1 MFIMYTSGTTGL
13 PKGVMHSHDTV
24 LWSILTGAATADFR
38 TGDRYLNSLPMFH
51 VGALNPVLVCV
62 YSGGAVVVL
71 KAFDPTLS
79 WELIRDERITS
90 TLMVPVMLQYMLA
103 VRDPAIHDATSL
115 RWIMSGAAPV
125 AKTLIEQYAALD
137 IEIHQVYGLTETCG
151 PGCLISSEEAITRAG
166 STGRAFYF
174 TEVRVVREDGTD
186 CDPDESGEVL
196 LKGPHIMVGYW
207 NQPKATEEAIVD
219 GWLHTGDVATI
230 DDEGFVT
237 IVDRVKDMLI
247 SGGENVYP
255 AEIESVLLAHD
266 KIADVGVIGV
276 PSDRWGESPLA
287 VVVASDPTLT
297 AAEVIEF
304 CTGKLAPFKAVKAV
318 EFVTELPRNA
328 SGKILKRELREQ
340 FVETLAR

>member
-1 MFIMYTSGTTGL
+1 
-13 PKGVMHSHDTV
+13 
-24 LWSILTGAATADFR
+24 
-38 TGDRYLNSLPMFH
+38 MFH

-103 VRDPAIHDATSL
+103 VRDPAIHDADVAAL
-115 RWIMSGAAPV
+115 DHERCGAGRQ
-125 AKTLIEQYAALD
+125 TLIEQYAALD

-166 STGRAFYF
+166 STGRAFYY
-174 TEVRVVREDGTD
+174 TEVRVVARTASD

-207 NQPKATEEAIVD
+207 NQPKATEDAIVD

-237 IVDRVKDMLI
+237 SSTVSR
-247 SGGENVYP
+247 
-255 AEIESVLLAHD
+255 
-266 KIADVGVIGV
+266 
-276 PSDRWGESPLA
+276 
-287 VVVASDPTLT
+287 T
-297 AAEVIEF
+297 
-304 CTGKLAPFKAVKAV
+304 C
-318 EFVTELPRNA
+318 
-328 SGKILKRELREQ
+328 
-340 FVETLAR
+340 